1 MFLDRPLKIAL
12 LLSMAFH
19 AIVFLPL
26 LRFNKLA
33 PQKHQVLKIT
43 YVAPKAKPQPES
55 SSVKEIIPPTKEQH
69 PAPQKP
75 KTEPPIKQ
83 LKETDKSEKK
93 EEIQV
98 PPELPKEKEKVYLE
112 YYKVVREEIRRFV
125 TESSPRFIACGEI
138 CLYFVLSSDG
148 KLEEINV
155 IEERSTQ
162 NQQLKKIAARSVQG
176 AAPFS
181 PFPENLGEK
190 QLSFN
195 VVISFELE
203 N

>member
-19 AIVFLPL
+19 TIIFLPL

-33 PQKHQVLKIT
+33 SQKRQVLKIT
-43 YVAPKAKPQPES
+43 YVAPKAKPQPET
-55 SSVKEIIPPTKEQH
+55 SSVKEIIPPAKEQTSV
-69 PAPQKP
+69 PEKP
-75 KTEPPIKQ
+75 KMEPPIKQ
-83 LKETDKSEKK
+83 LKETDKSAKD
-93 EEIQV
+93 EIQV

-112 YYKVVREEIRRFV
+112 YYKAVREEIRRFV
-125 TESSPRFIACGEI
+125 IESSPRFIACGEV

-148 KLEEINV
+148 KLEEIKV
-155 IEERSTQ
+155 VEERSTK
-162 NQQLKKIAARSVQG
+162 NQQLKKIAARGVQG

-181 PFPENLGEK
+181 PFPEDLGEK